1 MKHGQLYSDKFSNET
16 LIRSL
21 SIADRCNRLQGDMST
36 LGSHMSPS
44 RKGPDHLKA
53 GIELDNLR
61 APQVLGEFASIILF
75 ALRVTCNA
83 LGTFLDIVLPRFALE
98 GSAMTVK
105 IKLND
110 SVSTWYACT
119 PLAGMIGSARRMA
132 PLPRRLTNLLYS
144 QPETKPFE
152 YRKGGEI
159 SVLPKSIE
167 VK

>member
-1 MKHGQLYSDKFSNET
+1 
-16 LIRSL
+16 
-21 SIADRCNRLQGDMST
+21 
-36 LGSHMSPS
+36 
-44 RKGPDHLKA
+44 
-53 GIELDNLR
+53 
-61 APQVLGEFASIILF
+61 
-75 ALRVTCNA
+75 
-83 LGTFLDIVLPRFALE
+83 
-98 GSAMTVK
+98 MTVK